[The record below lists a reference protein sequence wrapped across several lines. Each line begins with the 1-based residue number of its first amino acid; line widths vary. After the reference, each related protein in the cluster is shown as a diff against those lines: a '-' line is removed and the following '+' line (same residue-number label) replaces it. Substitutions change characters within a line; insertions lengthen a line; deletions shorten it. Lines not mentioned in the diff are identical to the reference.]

1 MRAKAAGAAFV
12 AGAVLTGAAVLL
24 AGAPAV
30 AQGDP
35 VAVQRERLRTATA
48 DAERAT
54 ARSRALD
61 RAAGAALDDARRVRV
76 AQAAVAARIVAA
88 EADRQAAQARVALV
102 ARLLDRRRAGLA
114 ERRAP
119 IARLVGALQS
129 LAARPTWVA
138 VAQPGSTDDL
148 IHVRAV
154 LATVVPEMER
164 RTATL
169 RANVVQ
175 AARLR
180 DAARTAE
187 ATLAASNRTLEGER
201 LALVRAEAAQ
211 RLRSRRLA
219 RGAMVESDRAIALG
233 ERARDIVDQMQVL
246 ATAGDTRAKL
256 AALPGPLPRPG
267 SGDDR
272 GAFARS
278 YRLPVRGTVAT
289 GFGEVSESGVRARG
303 LTLAV
308 APGATVLAPAAGTIA
323 FTGRFRGYGR
333 IVILDHGGG
342 WTTLVTGLS
351 ASVAPVGGRVVV
363 GTPIGRAATGDAP
376 AVTVELRRRGVPV
389 DLAAML

>member
-1 MRAKAAGAAFV
+1 MRRTVALIAAG
-12 AGAVLTGAAVLL
+12 VLL
-24 AGAPAV
+24 AGAAAW
-30 AQGDP
+30 AQDDP
-35 VAVQRERLRTATA
+35 VAVQRERLRTATVEA
-48 DAERAT
+48 ARAT

-102 ARLLDRRRAGLA
+102 ARLLERRRAGLA

-169 RANVVQ
+169 RADVVQ

-180 DAARTAE
+180 DAARAAE
-187 ATLAASNRTLEGER
+187 ATLAASNRALENHR
-201 LALVRAEAAQ
+201 LALVRSEAAQ

-246 ATAGDTRAKL
+246 ATGRDTRAEL

-267 SGDDR
+267 SGDDAVAF
-272 GAFARS
+272 AFARS
-278 YRLPVRGTVAT
+278 YRLPVRGAVAT